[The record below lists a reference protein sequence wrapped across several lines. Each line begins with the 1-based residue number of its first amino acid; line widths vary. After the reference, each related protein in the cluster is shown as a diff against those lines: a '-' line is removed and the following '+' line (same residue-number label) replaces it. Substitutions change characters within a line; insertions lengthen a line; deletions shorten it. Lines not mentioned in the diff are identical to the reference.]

1 MAILGECPICR
12 KKQRIKN
19 KICKCGENLDR
30 AKRSSRI
37 KFYISYR
44 LPGGKQ
50 RMEVVSDTPLRM
62 QGQQRAKERPRRRKT
77 PKSWKYSQTTRQPF
91 QNLQNGT

>member
-19 KICKCGENLDR
+19 KVCKCGENLDK
-30 AKRSSRI
+30 AKRSNRI

-50 RMEVVSDTPLRM
+50 RMEVV
-62 QGQQRAKERPRRRKT
+62 
-77 PKSWKYSQTTRQPF
+77 
-91 QNLQNGT
+91 